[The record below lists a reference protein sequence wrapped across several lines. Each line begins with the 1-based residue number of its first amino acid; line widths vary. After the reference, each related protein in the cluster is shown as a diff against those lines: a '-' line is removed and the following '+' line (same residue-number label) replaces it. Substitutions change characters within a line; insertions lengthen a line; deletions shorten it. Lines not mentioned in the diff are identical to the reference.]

1 MRLDKLL
8 ANSGYGSRKDVKQLI
23 KNKLVRV
30 NETVVKKADMHINPE
45 TDQIICRG
53 EEVHYEQFK
62 YFMLHKPQGV
72 ISATVDVEHRT
83 VIDLLDNKDQ
93 VSDLFPVGRLDKDTE
108 GLLLLTNDGKLA
120 HNLLSPKK
128 HVDKKYFAKVEGIV
142 TEEDRVAFAKG
153 VNIGDYITKPA
164 SLNVRL
170 SADISEVEIIISEGK
185 FHQVKRMFEAVNK
198 KVIYL
203 KRLEM
208 GPLELDQQL
217 PIGKYRALFPEEIQL
232 LKDC

>member
-23 KNKLVRV
+23 KNKLVKV
-30 NETVVKKADMHINPE
+30 NETIVKKAEMQINPE
-45 TDQIICRG
+45 TDQITCKG
-53 EEVHYEQFK
+53 EIVQYEQFK
-62 YFMLHKPQGV
+62 YLMLYKPKGV
-72 ISATVDVEHRT
+72 ISATVDEEHRT
-83 VIDLLDNKDQ
+83 VIDLLDKKDQ
-93 VSDLFPVGRLDKDTE
+93 IADLFPVGRLDKDTV

-128 HVDKKYFAKVEGIV
+128 HVDKKYFAKVKGIV
-142 TEEDRVAFAKG
+142 TEMDRHTFAKG

-164 SLNVRL
+164 SLNIL
-170 SADISEVEIIISEGK
+170 SSADISEVEVIISEGK
-185 FHQVKRMFEAVNK
+185 FHQVKRMFEAVDK

-203 KRLEM
+203 KRLAM
-208 GPLELDQQL
+208 GPLVLDEKL
-217 PIGKYRALFPEEIQL
+217 PIGKYRELSIEELQL